1 MKKLPI
7 QVRVLIYGVIA
18 IMIISFIFKVYHK
31 GVNLYNQNKGF
42 EMEYNS
48 LCQKQKTN
56 YDGYYQIF
64 ISKKENTS
72 LNKDVFVEI
81 TNIIMSNRKDG
92 ENLSWK
98 WTQEN
103 QKIPFEEF
111 TYFYK
116 EISNIISER
125 FENNMGI
132 EQNKQSIVRQQNLLV
147 SIYPN
152 NIYNKFLK
160 IPLLVYKEGVK

>member
-1 MKKLPI
+1 MKNLPL
-7 QVRVLIYGVIA
+7 QLKAVFYGVI
-18 IMIISFIFKVYHK
+18 IILFTSFVLKVYDK
-31 GVNLYNQNKGF
+31 GTTLFNQNKGF

-72 LNKDVFVEI
+72 LNKDAFVEI

-92 ENLSWK
+92 KNLSWK

-103 QKIPFEEF
+103 QRIPFEEF

-116 EISNIISER
+116 EISDIITER
-125 FENNMGI
+125 FKDNMVI
-132 EQNKQSIVRQQNLLV
+132 EQSKQSIVKQQNLLI

-160 IPLLVYKEGVK
+160 IPLLVYNEGVN